1 MDKEDILVNLKV
13 LANIQVNE
21 KLISRSQYLN
31 VEYVSVVPL
40 SIRRWLRQDNRNLML
55 SKIRLVIH
63 SAFDINHHEDTGEN
77 MDVYNALKL
86 CVNGLKNLKET
97 YSHCTQTQAQ
107 LDVFID
113 SIDSLE

>member
-1 MDKEDILVNLKV
+1 MEKEDILINLKV
-13 LANIQVNE
+13 LAHIQVNE

-40 SIRRWLRQDNRNLML
+40 SFRRWLRQDNRTLML
-55 SKIRLVIH
+55 SKIRLVIN
-63 SAFDINHHEDTGEN
+63 SALSLNDQEDEVEN
-77 MDVYNALKL
+77 VHDALKA
-86 CVNGLKNLKET
+86 CVQGLKNLKET

-113 SIDSLE
+113 SIESL